1 MDSSTVFLKC
11 ISWVYVSPVFIKCA
25 NIVYFLCT
33 GGSKACL
40 FIAMQG
46 IQSPLPC
53 LDGPNKMHNTPRH
66 INEKN
71 YLSVLESRLTQ

>member
-1 MDSSTVFLKC
+1 MYSSTVFLKC

-25 NIVYFLCT
+25 NIVYDWST
-33 GGSKACL
+33 GGLQSL